1 MKPVPTVIRFI
12 VTLILVGCAILA
24 AQWMW
29 NHYEVEPWTRDGR
42 VRADVVEV
50 APDVSGLITQ
60 VDVADNAPVHKG
72 ERLFVLDQPRYT
84 VAVEQASAVVQAQTT
99 ALAQARREDVRNR
112 KLGDLVPAET
122 VEEGA
127 SKVAQLTA
135 AVAQAQAGL
144 DAAKLN
150 LARTTVYAPVDGTV
164 ANVDLHPG
172 DYLAAGHAALGLVDV
187 ASLHVDGYFE
197 ETKLARIHVGDRAEV
212 QLVGDKRLLKGHV
225 VSISPGIDDRER
237 GPSGDLLPNV
247 NPTFSWVRLAQR
259 IPVRIRLD
267 ESPADITLISGRT
280 ATVIVHPTSVAKGQ
294 APKGGKS

>member
-1 MKPVPTVIRFI
+1 MKPVPTPIRII
-12 VTLILVGCAILA
+12 VTLILVVFAVLA

-29 NHYEVEPWTRDGR
+29 KHYQVEPWTRDGR

-50 APDVSGLITQ
+50 SPDVSGLITG
-60 VDVADNAPVHKG
+60 VFVADNAPVHKG
-72 ERLFVLDQPRYT
+72 QRLFELDKPRYA
-84 VAVEQASAVVQAQTT
+84 VALEQASAILQSQST
-99 ALAQARREDVRNR
+99 ALGQARREDARNR

-127 SKVAQLTA
+127 SKVAQLQA
-135 AVAQAQAGL
+135 AVAQAQAGV

-150 LARTTVYAPVDGTV
+150 LDRTTVYAPVDGTV

-197 ETKLARIHVGDRAEV
+197 ETKLARIHVGDRADV

-225 VSISPGIDDRER
+225 VSLSPGIEDRER

-259 IPVRIRLD
+259 IPVRIHLD
-267 ESPADITLISGRT
+267 QTPPDATLISGRT
-280 ATVIVHPTSVAKGQ
+280 ATVIVHPMLAAKG
-294 APKGGKS
+294 AK